1 VTEQEKIETF
11 RLELDYIQ
19 NPDIKKFTEGMIGRL
34 PDYFFEVGA
43 SSTGRYHPSYALGD
57 GGLVRHTQAAARIA
71 IELFRCEAVT
81 GKFSDDTKDT
91 ILSALILH
99 DGCKH
104 GIVKQQYTV
113 AEHPLEVVKFCE
125 QQEDVKVSLSED
137 LFEKIMDGIKTHMGF
152 FNTDFKTKREV
163 LPKPDKG
170 YQNFIHLCDYLASR
184 KCLEFNFD
192 VALSK

>member
-1 VTEQEKIETF
+1 MTEQEKIKTF
-11 RLELDYIQ
+11 ELELSYIK
-19 NPDIKKFTEGMIGRL
+19 NPDIKNFTEKMIGRL
-34 PDYFFEVGA
+34 PDYFFEVAA
-43 SSTGRYHPSYALGD
+43 SSSGRYHPTYALGE
-57 GGLVRHTQAAARIA
+57 GGLKRHTQAAARIA

-81 GKFSDDTKDT
+81 GKFSDETKDI

-104 GIVKQQYTV
+104 GIVMQKYTV
-113 AEHPLEVVKFCE
+113 AEHPLELVTFAN
-125 QQEDVKVSLSED
+125 QQGDVKALLSED

-184 KCLEFNFD
+184 KCLLFDFD

>member
-1 VTEQEKIETF
+1 MTEQEKIETF
-11 RLELDYIQ
+11 RLELDYIK
-19 NPDIKKFTEGMIGRL
+19 NPDIKKFTESMIGRL
-34 PDYFFEVGA
+34 PDYFFEVAA
-43 SSTGRYHPSYALGD
+43 SSTGRYHPTYALGV
-57 GGLVRHTQAAARIA
+57 GGLVRHTCAAVRIA

-81 GKFSDDTKDT
+81 GKFSDDTKDI

-125 QQEDVKVSLSED
+125 QQEDVKASLSED

-184 KCLEFNFD
+184 KSLEFNFD
-192 VALSK
+192 ASLSR